1 MSVSPLGDLLVS
13 IGLITEDDRRTII
26 RECGRA
32 SQSFAKSVIR
42 LGIVH
47 ERDLPELIN
56 KRSGARKATK
66 EDLLSPTKEALSLID
81 QNLMAK
87 LEVLPLRTEMGR
99 LLIAMADPLDRDTVS
114 QVQFFARRP
123 VVALVANF
131 SDIKSALAGHLGGTF
146 TPSVPPLT
154 AFLDRH
160 KERIG
165 ANSALAI
172 EDDEEELMIAP
183 SNDDL
188 DFEPPK
194 AIASPSSIEKVSK
207 SRESFDKPSNSLKKS
222 SIETKTPSSLTAP
235 KKDKS
240 FGVELL
246 DDLTTLEENE
256 NTSSQVS
263 DHLEMISE
271 KMPDTAAK
279 KTSFDSFEFD
289 SDEEN
294 QDDFSDNFEE
304 PTSNSRPSKSKP
316 SKTNSTVSKR
326 SFNQKSSSKLE
337 QIAAD
342 TNIDDIDTTG
352 LGDDL
357 EFPLDD
363 IEQDSSTQTN
373 DLNLDQFPQ
382 NPEEELDSLGMN
394 EELDSLELNEEPAAA
409 DKKRLNKN
417 ASSPRA
423 PSNKKRTAKPSLG
436 LDEEILD
443 FSQEQSLEMME
454 SDYESELLETTDID
468 SHVRSQPEK
477 STNETKKVQKPTNN
491 SLKKNQ
497 PLASHSPKT
506 PQATDETDISLEDLD
521 ESLFSD
527 KNSKAKS
534 PEIASSFDQGLN
546 DPSFNL
552 EEDLNFLENDS
563 SVFSQRDT
571 DVLSQELMEA
581 DLGDSESLDSNQL
594 SPMNEERSQ
603 DLRPSGRSKRS
614 PENLEMDFEFESELP
629 QKNSKKE
636 LSRDAEKLDVINFGD
651 DLEDE
656 LGVSL
661 SLDASEKSFQNSGDF
676 DDADLNFTPESESSF
691 EEHFDLETL
700 PENRKDQKN
709 VDPNPHKKH
718 VNQATSKTKN
728 VKGPSPSDNAEHLQS
743 KEIDS
748 LDSDES
754 MQNESMEMNFD
765 ELNEV
770 SIFGSEPS
778 ELADIPISSD
788 HLEESIDSSPVSHFD
803 SKAHQAMA
811 AINHAVTS
819 LMTADTEKEAHECIV
834 SALRAAGAKTGFWIQ
849 LGSTSN
855 GIFWNES
862 QTRPTTDVEL
872 KLISPQNSSTW
883 QKFGKME
890 GIMLQIGETKIKLA
904 AAWDPDT
911 TIQLKNNVIPIF
923 KALVKLQIA

>member
-32 SQSFAKSVIR
+32 SQSFAKSIIR

-66 EDLLSPTKEALSLID
+66 EDLLAPTKEALSLID
-81 QNLMAK
+81 RNLMAK

-131 SDIKSALAGHLGGTF
+131 SEIKSALAGHLGGTF

-172 EDDEEELMIAP
+172 EDDEEELIIAP

-207 SRESFDKPSNSLKKS
+207 NRESFDKPSFSMKKS
-222 SIETKTPSSLTAP
+222 SIETKAPSSLTAP

-246 DDLTTLEENE
+246 DDLTTLEESE
-256 NTSSQVS
+256 EASSQVS

-271 KMPDTAAK
+271 NMPDTAPK
-279 KTSFDSFEFD
+279 KTAFDSFEFD
-289 SDEEN
+289 SDEES
-294 QDDFSDNFEE
+294 QVDFNDNFEE
-304 PTSNSRPSKSKP
+304 PTSNSLPSKSKP
-316 SKTNSTVSKR
+316 NKTDSTVSKR
-326 SFNQKSSSKLE
+326 SFNKKSISKLE
-337 QIAAD
+337 QITAD

-357 EFPLDD
+357 EFPPDEL
-363 IEQDSSTQTN
+363 EQNSSTQTN
-373 DLNLDQFPQ
+373 DLDLGQFRE
-382 NPEEELDSLGMN
+382 NPETELDSLEMN
-394 EELDSLELNEEPAAA
+394 EELDSREMIEEPAGA
-409 DKKRLNKN
+409 DKKKMKKN
-417 ASSPRA
+417 STSPRN
-423 PSNKKRTAKPSLG
+423 PSNRKRAAKPSLG

-443 FSQEQSLEMME
+443 FSQEQSLEMMD
-454 SDYESELLETTDID
+454 SDFESELFETTDID
-468 SHVRSQPEK
+468 LHLESQPEK
-477 STNETKKVQKPTNN
+477 STNETKKAQKPTNN
-491 SLKKNQ
+491 SQTNIQ
-497 PLASHSPKT
+497 PLASHSTKT
-506 PQATDETDISLEDLD
+506 LQATDETDILLEDLD
-521 ESLFSD
+521 ESPFSD
-527 KNSKAKS
+527 KNNEAKT
-534 PEIASSFDQGLN
+534 PEIAPSFDPGLN

-552 EEDLNFLENDS
+552 EEDLNFLEDDS

-571 DVLSQELMEA
+571 EALSQELMEA
-581 DLGDSESLDSNQL
+581 DLGDSETHDSNHL
-594 SPMNEERSQ
+594 SLMNKERSQ
-603 DLRPSGRSKRS
+603 DILSSGRSKRS
-614 PENLEMDFEFESELP
+614 PENLEMDFELDSEMP

-661 SLDASEKSFQNSGDF
+661 SLDASEKSFQNSIDF
-676 DDADLNFTPESESSF
+676 DDTDLNPIPESESSF
-691 EEHFDLETL
+691 EEHIKQETP
-700 PENRKDQKN
+700 PENKKDQKN
-709 VDPNPHKKH
+709 IDPNPIKKH
-718 VNQATSKTKN
+718 ENQATSKTKIA
-728 VKGPSPSDNAEHLQS
+728 KGLSPLENAKHLQS

-748 LDSDES
+748 LESDES
-754 MQNESMEMNFD
+754 MLNESMEMNFD

-778 ELADIPISSD
+778 ELADIPISSG

-819 LMTADTEKEAHECIV
+819 LMAVDTEKEAHECIV
-834 SALRAAGAKTGFWIQ
+834 SAMRAVGAKTGFWIQ
-849 LGSTSN
+849 MGSTSN
-855 GIFWNES
+855 GIFWDES
-862 QTRPTTDVEL
+862 QTRSTTDIEL

-890 GIMLQIGETKIKLA
+890 GITLLIGETKIKLA